1 MSRRRLCFVLAVF
14 SVGFTAA
21 TREPGFCKSC
31 AILAYT
37 WLEKNR
43 PVELMSEFD
52 EELHQQPS
60 VSPETLAIAGDNRE
74 RLTRAL
80 ETLPRGSARF
90 SSFESSKAALTRR
103 LLPSPPFLSAPSCLR
118 SPALAIGCSAR
129 SRTPLPRRPP
139 VSCDSTRTV
148 LHGYLDGELDATR
161 AAEFERHLENCR
173 ECAVALGAEES
184 LRSSLQRS
192 GLYENA
198 PVSLRKKVR
207 ADLDAATASSVALRI
222 PAWRWLALAAAL
234 LIVASVSWYAWP
246 RVQNS
251 ASSAPFTAAEL
262 IDAHV
267 RSLQPGHLTDVVSS
281 DQHTVKPWFNGKLAF
296 VPRLRILR
304 MRDSP

>member
-1 MSRRRLCFVLAVF
+1 VIPRVPSFMAISMANSTPRAPRNLSAISKIAASVPSRWE
-14 SVGFTAA
+14 G
-21 TREPGFCKSC
+21 
-31 AILAYT
+31 
-37 WLEKNR
+37 KNR
-43 PVELMSEFD
+43 CDRHF
-52 EELHQQPS
+52 
-60 VSPETLAIAGDNRE
+60 
-74 RLTRAL
+74 
-80 ETLPRGSARF
+80 SAVVF
-90 SSFESSKAALTRR
+90 TK
-103 LLPSPPFLSAPSCLR
+103 
-118 SPALAIGCSAR
+118 
-129 SRTPLPRRPP
+129 
-139 VSCDSTRTV
+139 
-148 LHGYLDGELDATR
+148 
-161 AAEFERHLENCR
+161 
-173 ECAVALGAEES
+173 
-184 LRSSLQRS
+184 
-192 GLYENA
+192 NA